1 MTSEVYSG
9 DFPEDLFPPKSVHAA
24 AYARRLEIGY
34 ERMSNS
40 SIVLV
45 GLARNVS
52 QIIAR
57 TASRMEKLGS
67 SFDRYQ
73 IYIFENDSS
82 DGTVDQLKAW
92 AERNPRMHFT
102 SEQHAAPASLPIRC
116 TDRAARMAA
125 YRAACQAMVR
135 KDFFDYQ
142 FVAIIDTDLE
152 GGWSHDGIASTFGYS
167 DWDFVGSNGLIYR
180 RSGFRINA
188 TLQYDA
194 WAYRD
199 SPDYR
204 PMGTKTVNRIEYH
217 RGEPMV
223 PLPCCFGGLGLYR
236 MPAYL
241 AGEYSGGDIEHVSFH
256 RSIRNCGFDRT
267 FINPDQIAVYGRRN
281 RSGDRLLLA
290 VHSMLRNLFPNRFQE
305 WRFPNPIKQP
315 KEAIESEIHAKQ
327 RTEIPSEINRSRAA

>member
-1 MTSEVYSG
+1 
-9 DFPEDLFPPKSVHAA
+9 
-24 AYARRLEIGY
+24 
-34 ERMSNS
+34 MSTS

-52 QIIAR
+52 HIIAR
-57 TASRMEKLGS
+57 TASRMEKLGNL
-67 SFDRYQ
+67 FDRYQ

-82 DGTVDQLKAW
+82 DGTVDELKAW
-92 AERNPRMHFT
+92 AQRNACMHFT
-102 SEQHAAPASLPIRC
+102 SEQHAAPESLPIRC
-116 TDRAARMAA
+116 MDRAARMAA
-125 YRAACQAMVR
+125 YRAACQAVVR
-135 KDFFDYQ
+135 KDFGEHQ
-142 FVAIIDTDLE
+142 FVAVIDTDLE

-188 TLQYDA
+188 TMHYDA

-199 SPDYR
+199 SLDYR
-204 PMGTKTVNRIEYH
+204 PMDTKTVNRIEYH

-267 FINPDQIAVYGRRN
+267 FINPDQIAVYGRRH
-281 RSGDRLLLA
+281 RSGDRMLFA
-290 VHSMLRNLFPNRFQE
+290 IHSFLRNRFPNRFQE
-305 WRFPNPIKQP
+305 WRFSNQIKQP
-315 KEAIESEIHAKQ
+315 RQAIESEVHS
-327 RTEIPSEINRSRAA
+327 RRRMEIPAETNSSRAA